1 MLASG
6 RTTDDDAAH
15 AGVAWELTRLL
26 SPRPVVRVAN
36 VDAHGQVLNQ
46 YTGHRRVDNT
56 EPETPWAVYLAG
68 DDRRFRLIAF
78 DLDAK
83 SVGSAEEAA
92 RDADT
97 IAGLLHDVGL
107 DAVVCESGPSG
118 GRHVWA
124 ALAEPV
130 DAEMIATLAR
140 LTRHVCPTLDIAPLS
155 NLTTGC
161 VRPPGAPHRSGG
173 RSTVLAGDTAALTAP
188 TGTRAQ
194 VCALIEHLAQLIG
207 DTETA
212 RTRGPHRPLPT
223 DDHGRLY
230 LPGPRRPLPAVSAA
244 ALREDAAAGDA
255 SAVLWRILLGA
266 ASARWRFGDVAALA
280 DTAPGMEHVRSWRD
294 RSRRRPRSRA
304 AAAAVLRRQWDKAV
318 RHVATS
324 GRQIGEDPTFD
335 ARAAAIAAHVRQ
347 LQTRADA
354 TAGRWARRGGPAD
367 RRILDVLCI
376 LALQALTVSV
386 EADIRR
392 LALMA
397 GIGRETARTALLR
410 LADDG
415 WVTQDKAAD
424 GPHGAVWSI
433 DPQNDFHSDVTPSRS
448 QADPRPEGAGAAERT
463 TLLQTLTR
471 RVAAARHDLFTPG
484 PGLGLHTG
492 NIYARTTIQSQR
504 LLEFATAV
512 GEPPTAVGRI
522 LDRLVSIGVLIRTS
536 TGWRRPQADRRAAA
550 AQQLGITGRL
560 DQRARRYSI
569 ERELWAWWQA
579 EQTWMTTPR
588 RLQPKHRPGPGQLAL
603 LPDPGTS
610 TYGAHPRRADGRAD
624 YRAARAIIE
633 AGAPRSQQIYHAA
646 A

>member
-1 MLASG
+1 MAGDVLMIPTASG
-6 RTTDDDAAH
+6 DAGIGAAWRLTRAVSPRPRVRVATVDA
-15 AGVAWELTRLL
+15 AGVA
-26 SPRPVVRVAN
+26 
-36 VDAHGQVLNQ
+36 LNR
-46 YTGHRRVDNT
+46 YTGQARIDGP
-56 EPETPWAVYLAG
+56 EPDRPWAVYLAG
-68 DDRRFRLIAF
+68 TDGRFRLLAF

-83 SVGSAEEAA
+83 AGRCMTAA

-97 IAGLLHDVGL
+97 ITGLLTSAGMKP
-107 DAVVCESGPSG
+107 VVCESGPAG

-130 DAEMIATLAR
+130 DAETIATLAR

-155 NLTTGC
+155 NPTTGC

-212 RTRGPHRPLPT
+212 RTSGPHRPLPT

-266 ASARWRFGDVAALA
+266 ASARWRYSDVAALA

-294 RSRRRPRSRA
+294 RSRRQPRSRT

-324 GRQIGEDPTFD
+324 GRQTGEDSTFD
-335 ARAAAIAAHVRQ
+335 ARAGAIATHVRQ

-354 TAGRWARRGGPAD
+354 TAGRWARHGGPAD

-392 LALMA
+392 LALIA

-410 LADDG
+410 LTEDG

-433 DPQNDFHSDVTPSRS
+433 DPQNDFHSDAVPSRS

-463 TLLQTLTR
+463 ILLQTLPQRIT
-471 RVAAARHDLFTPG
+471 AARHDLFTPG
-484 PGLGLHTG
+484 PGLGLRAG
-492 NIYARTTIQSQR
+492 NIYARTTLQPQH
-504 LLEFATAV
+504 LPELAGATGDSPTVV
-512 GEPPTAVGRI
+512 GQV

-536 TGWRRPQADRRAAA
+536 TGWRRPHVDRRTAA
-550 AQQLGITGRL
+550 AQQLGLTGRL
-560 DQRARRYSI
+560 EQRARRYSI

-579 EQTWMTTPR
+579 EKTWMTTPR
-588 RLQPKHRPGPGQLAL
+588 RLQSKHRPGPGQLAL
-603 LPDPGTS
+603 LPDSGTN

-624 YRAARAIIE
+624 YRAARTLIE
-633 AGAPRSQQIYHAA
+633 TDARPQQLHHEAA
-646 A
+646 